1 MRVVQG
7 DPHQQNTTGFKNELG
22 DVIAGTWTSTPGTW
36 RAFTE
41 RQEFCFIPIDLWS

>member
-22 DVIAGTWTSTPGTW
+22 DVIAGTW